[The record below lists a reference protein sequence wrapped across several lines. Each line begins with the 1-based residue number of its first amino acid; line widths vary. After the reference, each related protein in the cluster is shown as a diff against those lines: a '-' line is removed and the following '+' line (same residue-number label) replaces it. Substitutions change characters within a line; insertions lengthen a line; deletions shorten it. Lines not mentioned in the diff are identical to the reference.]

1 VKNVQIPYSNNKI
14 IEDPELGIQKPL
26 INWEDYKNRR
36 YKYQDSS
43 NTDKHGL
50 LKNKY
55 WMPKDFK
62 M

>member
-1 VKNVQIPYSNNKI
+1 VQIPYSNNKI
-14 IEDPELGIQKPL
+14 IEDPDLGIQKPL

>member
-1 VKNVQIPYSNNKI
+1 VDSLFENKVV
-14 IEDPELGIQKPL
+14 EDPIRIQKPL
-26 INWEDYKNRR
+26 INWEQYENRR

-43 NTDKHGL
+43 NTGKHGL

>member
-1 VKNVQIPYSNNKI
+1 VQIPYSNNKI
-14 IEDPELGIQKPL
+14 IEDPDLGNQKPL

-36 YKYQDSS
+36 YKYQDS
-43 NTDKHGL
+43 NTGKPGL

>member
-1 VKNVQIPYSNNKI
+1 VKNVQIPYSNNKVV
-14 IEDPELGIQKPL
+14 EDSELGIQKPL
-26 INWEDYKNRR
+26 INWEQYENRR
-36 YKYQDSS
+36 YKYQDNS
-43 NTDKHGL
+43 NTGKHGL

>member
-1 VKNVQIPYSNNKI
+1 MQIPYSNNKI

>member
-1 VKNVQIPYSNNKI
+1 VKNVQISYSNNKI
-14 IEDPELGIQKPL
+14 IEDPDLGIQKPL

-43 NTDKHGL
+43 NTGKHGL
-50 LKNKY
+50 LKSKY

>member
-1 VKNVQIPYSNNKI
+1 MKNVQIPYSNNKI
-14 IEDPELGIQKPL
+14 IEDPDLGIQKPL

>member
-1 VKNVQIPYSNNKI
+1 MQIPYSNNKI
-14 IEDPELGIQKPL
+14 IEDPDLGNQKPL

-55 WMPKDFK
+55 WMPKGFK

>member
-1 VKNVQIPYSNNKI
+1 MKNVQIPYSNNKI